1 MYCDNCGQEL
11 REGAKFCPKCGARF
25 SDRNEYT
32 AHMDREVQEN
42 DSDSIQNQT
51 ENSVSKGKDNKK
63 PKWILYLIIAICA
76 VAALFAA
83 VMFFLT
89 MNSGMTPQ
97 KAYKKYY
104 KVLENDKSK
113 VVEFEKEKGANG
125 VAITDI
131 NNTGIPDVLYI
142 TNNSEDG
149 TDKLYLHT
157 LMDNEKDIE
166 IDMDE
171 ELSGSIGESNTIF
184 RIREDSAIYL
194 RNEYGLSRITYSID
208 DSGTRV
214 ILTEILAKRTLDEE
228 SGEYVYMILTDSE
241 YLESVSEK
249 EYNKY
254 IDDICSQDV
263 TIIITTLS
271 DEELNKVFPT
281 VDDSIA
287 DSCDDAIYKLK
298 NNDITLVGADITEP
312 SDEVA
317 SKADQT
323 EAPKEKVG
331 DFVKDDSLVAFD
343 DVLYYVDENGLWKKE
358 HDSDAELLYECSA
371 FNLTTNGQV
380 IYYGVYNETVD
391 YQYYSQTIPTY
402 QYDMYRYDLNNG
414 TNEKLTSFI
423 EAGRPICAVGDI
435 VYYTDYSDDFDGNRA
450 GLSMGLRSYNMS
462 TGEKNYI
469 VDGAHLTAYG
479 NGKIF
484 YRQIMAAGG
493 GFGVHQIYCYD
504 TATGDYEMITDDNAM
519 SFKVVGDKLYYEIR
533 YYEGN
538 SDTSY
543 QTFVRSYDIDTGETD
558 DLFEATE
565 MTQVEDYDDK
575 YIIYKKENTF
585 YRLDIATGGQ
595 ELLSSEFDGTPY
607 SAMHFG
613 NQTVFLTDFRSSYL
627 YVMDDESMEIVARS
641 DYFDW
646 QSILAVYNNT
656 AYYTYSDNN
665 NYYFKSVKIIELK

>member
-104 KVLENDKSK
+104 KVLENDKRK

-149 TDKLYLHT
+149 TDKLYLHS

-493 GFGVHQIYCYD
+493 GFGVHQIHIVGIV
-504 TATGDYEMITDDNAM
+504 AVEKAAAAVA
-519 SFKVVGDKLYYEIR
+519 VVDKNGGGPGVI
-533 YYEGN
+533 G
-538 SDTSY
+538 
-543 QTFVRSYDIDTGETD
+543 FVLPD
-558 DLFEATE
+558 DLTGVAV
-565 MTQVEDYDDK
+565 QAGKNAVVVLVGLCDGH
-575 YIIYKKENTF
+575 I
-585 YRLDIATGGQ
+585 DIAFQITLAEGDGG
-595 ELLSSEFDGTPY
+595 LD
-607 SAMHFG
+607 AAG
-613 NQTVFLTDFRSSYL
+613 NAFFSMAVIFFLP
-627 YVMDDESMEIVARS
+627 DD
-641 DYFDW
+641 
-646 QSILAVYNNT
+646 LAVLRVHLEQRHVRRGPAAPSEMERG
-656 AYYTYSDNN
+656 AYIDIRVAV
-665 NYYFKSVKIIELK
+665 FDRQHRRAV